1 MSARSAAAVAVQ
13 QVPKV
18 GTSLLLSVAAAIVCP
33 FDGVLSGMVRAGL
46 GIKAICAYLG
56 LSRAILDHNLLRL
69 DLPTPHDRPRRK
81 AGRLAWT
88 DEELRCA
95 IYWRLIGVHPESI
108 GLVFSRSANAVRS
121 KVRRIGVPPP
131 DRRTL
136 HKVDVATLDRTPPSF
151 GFPAPADERPP
162 SQAVSPQETGANV
175 FTIVPTGQK
184 DVSPASP
191 TTPKKKASRK
201 GRNAVVPGQRDLA
214 LLSIVPASKPEP
226 VASPG
231 VIRATADAEKTPE
244 APIAGCEASGGHE
257 QPKVLGSANLIDHYK
272 VDGSVRLPD
281 TNKSFLTW
289 MTLLYLGGMHY
300 KAMASYLG
308 RTPSSVQATMY
319 RMEIPRDTN
328 RSSFSWTCDLECAV
342 AQMKEWDFELFNCR
356 ANPELAEGKRP
367 WFWRRKGD
375 TSNRKR
381 RCSRLKNN
389 ELDDWSKYRG
399 GHSVEI
405 MTRAKLEAQ
414 RGLPKTETGVKQPAR
429 LQASMQ
435 GSLPIQQGAAN
446 EQFALRGHPPA
457 VRSGL
462 PGNAR
467 DQMPWAHSR
476 NGSAARPVAHP

>member
-13 QVPKV
+13 QAPTV
-18 GTSLLLSVAAAIVCP
+18 GTSLLLAIAAAIVCP
-33 FDGVLSGMVRAGL
+33 FDGVLSGMIQAGL
-46 GIKAICAYLG
+46 GMDAICAYLG
-56 LSRAILDHNLLRL
+56 LSRATLGYNLLRL

-81 AGRLAWT
+81 GGRRAWT

-95 IYWRLIGVHPESI
+95 IYWRSLGVHPESI
-108 GLVFSRSANAVRS
+108 GLVSARSANAVRS
-121 KVRRIGVPPP
+121 KMRRIGVPPP

-136 HKVDVATLDRTPPSF
+136 HKVDTATLDRTQPSF
-151 GFPAPADERPP
+151 AFPLAPDECPRG
-162 SQAVSPQETGANV
+162 QAIDPQLGGNV
-175 FTIVPTGQK
+175 VTIVPAGQK

-191 TTPKKKASRK
+191 TAPTKKASRK
-201 GRNAVVPGQRDLA
+201 GRKVVPGQRDLT

-226 VASPG
+226 VASPE
-231 VIRATADAEKTPE
+231 VTTATADAEKTPE
-244 APIAGCEASGGHE
+244 APIAACEASGGHE
-257 QPKVLGSANLIDHYK
+257 NPRVLGPAGLIDHYK
-272 VDGSVRLPD
+272 VVGSVRLPD
-281 TNKSFLTW
+281 TNKAFLTW

-300 KAMASYLG
+300 KAIASYLG
-308 RTPSSVQATMY
+308 RTPSSVQATLY
-319 RMEIPRDTN
+319 RMQIPRDTN
-328 RSSFSWTCDLECAV
+328 RSRFSWTCDLECAV
-342 AQMKEWDFELFNCR
+342 AQMKAWNFDLFDCR

-375 TSNRKR
+375 AANRKR

-389 ELDDWSKYRG
+389 ELDEWSKYKG

-414 RGLPKTETGVKQPAR
+414 RGLLNTGTGTKQPAR

-435 GSLPIQQGAAN
+435 GSLPIQQGPAN
-446 EQFALRGHPPA
+446 EQFTFRGRAPA

-467 DQMPWAHSR
+467 DQMPWAYPR
-476 NGSAARPVAHP
+476 NGSAARPVARP